1 MQQINKLKKLSISMF
16 IGLFG
21 LVILLLLSAKPLWA
35 YWFAQSTYGQVIE
48 YNIERQRPA
57 NYNVSQIT
65 PQRHEILIEY
75 SVKNQDYWISVNS
88 HVYSAIGLIETGDKL
103 LLSYTEENPEHPYV
117 LNYALF
123 SVLASILTPLV
134 LLILLIISPQWF
146 YHYREA
152 DK

>member
-16 IGLFG
+16 IG

-35 YWFAQSTYGQVIE
+35 YWFAQNTYGQVIE
-48 YNIERQRPA
+48 YKIERQRPA

-134 LLILLIISPQWF
+134 LLILLIIFPQWF

-152 DK
+152 NK